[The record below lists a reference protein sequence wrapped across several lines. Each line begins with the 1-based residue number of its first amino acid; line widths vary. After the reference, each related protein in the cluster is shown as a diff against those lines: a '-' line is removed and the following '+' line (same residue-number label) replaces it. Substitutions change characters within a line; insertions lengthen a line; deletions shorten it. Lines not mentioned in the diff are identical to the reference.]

1 MKIALTCDKDL
12 ISEHFGH
19 APYFGIYE
27 VTGNQY
33 SLIDMMKSPG
43 HQPGSLPKFL
53 NEQGV
58 KVMISGNMGDGAFRL
73 FKEFGIEVIVGAK
86 GRLDDVLKSF
96 ASGTLKSNEHV
107 CTEHQHHE
115 GHEH

>member
-1 MKIALTCDKDL
+1 MKIALTCDHDM

-27 VTGNQY
+27 VKDNKY
-33 SLIDMMKSPG
+33 KLIEMIKSPG

-53 NEQGV
+53 NELGINTL
-58 KVMISGNMGDGAFRL
+58 ISGNMGDGAFRL

-86 GRLDDVLKSF
+86 GRLDDVLKAF
-96 ASGTLKSNEHV
+96 ANGTLKSNNHV
-107 CTEHQHHE
+107 CTEHQHH
-115 GHEH
+115 HDHQH